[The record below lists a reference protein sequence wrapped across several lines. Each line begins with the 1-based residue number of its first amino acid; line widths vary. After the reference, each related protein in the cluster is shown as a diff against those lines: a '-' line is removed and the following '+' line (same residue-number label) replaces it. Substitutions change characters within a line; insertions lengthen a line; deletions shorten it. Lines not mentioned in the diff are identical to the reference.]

1 MPLWQGVR
9 GVDGNFGGSGLQP
22 QFGGMLNWRLLP
34 ERKSCQVVCAKAFD
48 GGNKE
53 LWPDIIS
60 WMIDGMT
67 RLEKAIRPSLQE
79 LAVELK
85 KSGLITEGG
94 DE

>member
-1 MPLWQGVR
+1 MGCSIGDYCL
-9 GVDGNFGGSGLQP
+9 
-22 QFGGMLNWRLLP
+22 
-34 ERKSCQVVCAKAFD
+34 RKSCQVVCAKAFD

>member
-1 MPLWQGVR
+1 
-9 GVDGNFGGSGLQP
+9 
-22 QFGGMLNWRLLP
+22 
-34 ERKSCQVVCAKAFD
+34 
-48 GGNKE
+48 KE

>member
-1 MPLWQGVR
+1 M
-9 GVDGNFGGSGLQP
+9 
-22 QFGGMLNWRLLP
+22 GMRLFYC
-34 ERKSCQVVCAKAFD
+34 STFA
-48 GGNKE
+48 GNKE

>member
-1 MPLWQGVR
+1 WEKQKGSR
-9 GVDGNFGGSGLQP
+9 GIRRGQWYRLVF
-22 QFGGMLNWRLLP
+22 QFPIR
-34 ERKSCQVVCAKAFD
+34 
-48 GGNKE
+48 E